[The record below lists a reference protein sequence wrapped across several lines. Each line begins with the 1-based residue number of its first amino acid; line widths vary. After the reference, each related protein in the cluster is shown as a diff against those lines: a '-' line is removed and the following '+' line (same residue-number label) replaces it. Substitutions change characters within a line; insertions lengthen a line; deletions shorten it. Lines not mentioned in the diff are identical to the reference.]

1 MADLAA
7 GPSAATAAPA
17 RALRS
22 DSIRLVGTVGNA
34 VAIQA
39 PSAGAAI
46 LPALMAGLVGISGPL
61 SFGLAIV
68 AMLFVAYA
76 FTIFTREFSSAGS
89 VYAFNGTAMGSGYGF
104 ISVWLLLAVYI
115 AYAGSTF
122 CLAAA
127 AAQLLVQAAIGVT
140 VAWPIFAF
148 AVWALAIAL
157 AYRSITVSSVVAFT
171 VEAVALVLVAIVAAA
186 VVAHGGY
193 HEVSLSTTPFTPHG
207 LGFTAIGLGVIF
219 AFTGFSGFEVA
230 ATLGEES
237 SQPKRVVPV
246 AIVSALLISGGVY
259 TALSWVETVAFP
271 NAHALIGSGVPLVHV
286 AKSYVSPGM
295 GIVVNVAIL
304 ASGLG
309 APLACVNGATRLL
322 FALGRDG
329 FGPRRLAMTHPVHRS
344 PVGALAVV
352 AVLSLVAFLPLLG
365 GTPLTAF
372 FDIATYG
379 ADLIIVVYLM
389 TVIAAL
395 IWSVRTRRRLPVR
408 LVILAAGAVVLGYVL
423 KSTVY
428 PVPEFPLNLLI
439 YLAGATIVAGLAILA
454 CLPGLRRRLAQSP
467 MFNVRSTRRPRP
479 PAAPANS
486 GGGTT

>member
-1 MADLAA
+1 MADLA
-7 GPSAATAAPA
+7 PAAPA
-17 RALRS
+17 APTAPVTGLRS
-22 DSIRLVGTVGNA
+22 DSIRLVGTIGNA

-76 FTIFTREFSSAGS
+76 FTIFTREFASAGS

-104 ISVWLLLAVYI
+104 MSAWLLLAVYL

-140 VAWPIFAF
+140 VPWPIFAI
-148 AVWALAIAL
+148 AVWALALAL
-157 AYRSITVSSVVAFT
+157 AYRAIRVSSVVAFT
-171 VEAVALVLVAIVAAA
+171 VEAVALGLVAIVA
-186 VVAHGGY
+186 VVVVVHGGY
-193 HEVSLSTTPFTPHG
+193 HGMSLSATPFTPHG
-207 LGFTAIGLGVIF
+207 LGFTAISLGIIF

-237 SQPKRVVPV
+237 SRPTRVVPI

-259 TALSWVETVAFP
+259 TALAWVETVAFP
-271 NAHALIGSGVPLVHV
+271 NAQALIGSGVPLVHV
-286 AKSYVSPGM
+286 ARSYVSPGM
-295 GIVVNVAIL
+295 GIVINVAIL

-322 FALGRDG
+322 FALSRDG
-329 FGPRRLAMTHPVHRS
+329 FGPRRLAMTHPVHDS

-352 AVLSLVAFLPLLG
+352 GVLSLVAFLPLLG
-365 GTPLTAF
+365 GSPLTAF

-395 IWSVRTRRRLPVR
+395 VWSVRRRRGLPVR
-408 LVILAAGAVVLGYVL
+408 LVVLGAGAVVLGYIL

-439 YLAGATIVAGLAILA
+439 YLAGATIVAGLAILGL
-454 CLPGLRRRLAQSP
+454 LPGLRRRLARSP
-467 MFNVRSTRRPRP
+467 LFTVHSAAADMPGADSRR
-479 PAAPANS
+479 
-486 GGGTT
+486 GTA